1 MNKFEMY
8 NNCFYIKTSTVIHKS
23 ILLFLTE
30 EKNKCYEEGLQKVQ
44 TGLREIC
51 GAIGASYTNLTNPVL
66 AIISSFKAE
75 FELRPDLENE
85 TKQAISVR
93 EMKGRLTGIRHD
105 LNWLGEVMGGTYLTL
120 QNQPIPKKASDV
132 KAIKR

>member
-1 MNKFEMY
+1 M
-8 NNCFYIKTSTVIHKS
+8 
-23 ILLFLTE
+23 
-30 EKNKCYEEGLQKVQ
+30 Q
-44 TGLREIC
+44 TGLGEIC

-85 TKQAISVR
+85 TKQVKSVR

-132 KAIKR
+132 KAIKCKKNASVSLVDSRHLQIMFVTLNGVLNVAKRCATEDR